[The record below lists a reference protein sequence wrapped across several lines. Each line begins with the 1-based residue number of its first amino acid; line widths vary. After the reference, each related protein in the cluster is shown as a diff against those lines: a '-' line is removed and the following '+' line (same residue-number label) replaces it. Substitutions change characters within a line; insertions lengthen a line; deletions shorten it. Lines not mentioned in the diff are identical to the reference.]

1 MCGGVRNQGRQIDY
15 VVVVFGGAAAYVDD
29 DMNKLLWMA
38 QAAGAAAPPL
48 LTEHGEFRVDAD
60 ASAALHR
67 CLLYRCPGHESRQT
81 LCCAQMMCRLSYH
94 RFGSLRQGLPAP
106 ASAQQLLTLL
116 LGSGQRSVG
125 GFDRVR
131 GAEIGK
137 KDIQL
142 EHVRRMIA
150 VCVSAV
156 LKADN
161 NNAAV
166 QRSFHFDKLA
176 RPCVSGSAVGSRLG
190 RRRRKSRR
198 AACLAA
204 VTRLL
209 LYICVVNV
217 GKNLE
222 ASVRCVACF

>member
-1 MCGGVRNQGRQIDY
+1 MCGGVGNQGRQIDY

-106 ASAQQLLTLL
+106 ASAQQLLTLCL
-116 LGSGQRSVG
+116 VQDNALSGDST
-125 GFDRVR
+125 
-131 GAEIGK
+131 
-137 KDIQL
+137 
-142 EHVRRMIA
+142 
-150 VCVSAV
+150 VCEG
-156 LKADN
+156 L
-161 NNAAV
+161 
-166 QRSFHFDKLA
+166 
-176 RPCVSGSAVGSRLG
+176 RLG
-190 RRRRKSRR
+190 RKTS
-198 AACLAA
+198 
-204 VTRLL
+204 
-209 LYICVVNV
+209 
-217 GKNLE
+217 
-222 ASVRCVACF
+222 SWSM